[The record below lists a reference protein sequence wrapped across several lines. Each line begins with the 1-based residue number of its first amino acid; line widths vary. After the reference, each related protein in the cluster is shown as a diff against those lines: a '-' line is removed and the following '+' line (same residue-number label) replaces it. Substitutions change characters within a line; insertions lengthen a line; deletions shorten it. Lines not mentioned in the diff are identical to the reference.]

1 LRLGP
6 PKSAARAPSPQNLRA
21 MNQTLLTDD
30 QGRPRAPVTKAE
42 QQVSNVF
49 GGSPTPAALAASS
62 EMRRTLG
69 TTLLKVEFNGLPPD
83 ATSHRLHQVLSA
95 LPYEQGV
102 TVSRSKVKVDYGGLD
117 MMATGKGE
125 AQFRNVEDGER
136 AMAALHDAQTRCLF
150 GKGAAAHC
158 KYDDSLRRRRST
170 DTSAAAVGQG

>member
-1 LRLGP
+1 
-6 PKSAARAPSPQNLRA
+6 
-21 MNQTLLTDD
+21 M
-30 QGRPRAPVTKAE
+30 TKAE